1 LNIFA
6 NFHRHQSIS
15 LVRRDKTPEELIVHM
30 CLTYGV
36 QVAFYQFN
44 DRLWLRYC
52 ANVYNKRDDYLK
64 LKDALLDMFA
74 VL

>member
-1 LNIFA
+1 
-6 NFHRHQSIS
+6 
-15 LVRRDKTPEELIVHM
+15 M

-44 DRLWLRYC
+44 DLLWLRYC